1 MANGFFARH
10 SSRSTRWHR
19 ISADWP
25 VSGALSAGAVEFGTK
40 FMKLAGSKVL
50 DPAKLLAD
58 IRYLENI
65 DNMRTLLV

>member
-1 MANGFFARH
+1 
-10 SSRSTRWHR
+10 
-19 ISADWP
+19 
-25 VSGALSAGAVEFGTK
+25 
-40 FMKLAGSKVL
+40 MKLAGSKVL